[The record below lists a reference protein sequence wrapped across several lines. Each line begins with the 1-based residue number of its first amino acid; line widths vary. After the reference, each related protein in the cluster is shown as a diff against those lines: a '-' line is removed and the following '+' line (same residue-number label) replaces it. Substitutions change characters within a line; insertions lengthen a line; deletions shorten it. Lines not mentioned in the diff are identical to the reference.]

1 MPGQDKM
8 PGKTI
13 SEICEALN
21 ATVHVAGDE
30 SKTVER
36 AAVGDLLSFVMGGDS
51 DGAAWITIQTH
62 LNVAAVAVL
71 KEMPMIII
79 AAGRVPAADLTA
91 RCEEENITLVTSPDS
106 IFGTCA
112 TLGRLGL
119 EG

>member
-1 MPGQDKM
+1 MPGHGEM

-21 ATVHVAGDE
+21 ATVHAEGDG
-30 SKTVER
+30 SKAVDR

-51 DGAAWITIQTH
+51 DGAAWVTIQTH

-71 KEMPMIII
+71 KEIPIIII
-79 AAGRVPAADLTA
+79 AAGRVPAADLVA
-91 RCEEENITLVTSPDS
+91 RCAEEHIALVTSPDS
-106 IFGTCA
+106 IFGTCV